1 MWAGP
6 QGLGQGVLS
15 GRKAA
20 RWRPPRG
27 VGITVSHEGHPLV
40 VAGIEETEIVMPVH
54 SVLMLVVAGPSTS
67 KG

>member
-1 MWAGP
+1 
-6 QGLGQGVLS
+6 
-15 GRKAA
+15 
-20 RWRPPRG
+20 

-40 VAGIEETEIVMPVH
+40 VAGIEEAEIVVPVH